1 MSDPERGKLLLV
13 DSSFDKIVV
22 IRLNRPEARNA
33 ITSAQLS
40 RLADT
45 LDDVAADD
53 QRHAVVVTGTEKVFA
68 AGADLKEM
76 AALDMVGVLSDDR
89 PALWKRIS
97 SFPKPIVAAV
107 NGLAL
112 GGGCE
117 LAMHAD
123 VIIAGDDAEFGQPEI
138 NLGIIPGAG
147 GTQRLI
153 RAVGKSLAMKMVLS
167 GERISA
173 KEAKEAGLVVEVTA
187 PDATLK
193 RAIQLATT
201 IAQKP
206 PLAVRQAKEVL
217 LHAFEV
223 HLDAGLRYERKAF
236 TALAGTADRN
246 EGIAAFLEKRKPN
259 FKGC

>member
-1 MSDPERGKLLLV
+1 MANTDSDTLLLV
-13 DSSFDKIVV
+13 DRSFDSLVV
-22 IRLNRPEARNA
+22 VQLNRPEARNA
-33 ITSAQLS
+33 ITSAQLC
-40 RLADT
+40 RLADL
-45 LDDVAADD
+45 LDDAAVDD
-53 QRHAVVVTGTEKVFA
+53 RVHAVVVTGTETIFA
-68 AGADLKEM
+68 AGADVKEM
-76 AALDMVGVLSDDR
+76 AGLDMIGVLHDGR
-89 PALWKRIS
+89 PATWKRIGG
-97 SFPKPIVAAV
+97 FPKPLIAAV

-123 VIIAGDDAEFGQPEI
+123 VVIAGDNAQFGQPEI

-153 RAVGKSLAMKMVLS
+153 RTVGKSLAMKMVLS
-167 GERISA
+167 GERIGA
-173 KEAKEAGLVVEVTA
+173 KEAREAGLVAEVTA
-187 PDATLK
+187 PEKTLE

-217 LHAFEV
+217 LHAFET

-246 EGIAAFLEKRKPN
+246 EGIAAFLEKRKPK
-259 FKGC
+259 FTGS